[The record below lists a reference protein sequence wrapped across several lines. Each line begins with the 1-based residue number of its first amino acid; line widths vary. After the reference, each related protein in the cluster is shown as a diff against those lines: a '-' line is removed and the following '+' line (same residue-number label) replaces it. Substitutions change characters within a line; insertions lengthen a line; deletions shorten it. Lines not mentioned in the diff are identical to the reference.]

1 MDFARGYSH
10 PQLHNLSADGSN
22 MAVEVAVEHEQGPLA
37 ECTRTAQRCKGD
49 HFVANETKIA
59 AVRISANGWDA
70 SILHGLQVGTATC
83 SAAPWQSLPCLQL
96 LAQCWPIQRH
106 LFPVG

>member
-1 MDFARGYSH
+1 
-10 PQLHNLSADGSN
+10 
-22 MAVEVAVEHEQGPLA
+22 MAVEAAAEHEQRPLA

-70 SILHGLQVGTATC
+70 SILHGLQVNPAHLQRSILAVTA
-83 SAAPWQSLPCLQL
+83 LPTALSNVG
-96 LAQCWPIQRH
+96 QCTDIYA
-106 LFPVG
+106 L